1 MKCFLLQAI
10 AFHGILDVFD
20 GLTDEQNIIYV
31 IRLVFADKNER
42 NAFLERTIIIIGID
56 KIFPRRSPFYAA
68 GLAIER
74 KYSRKTVS

>member
-1 MKCFLLQAI
+1 MD
-10 AFHGILDVFD
+10 LDVFD

-56 KIFPRRSPFYAA
+56 KFSPPVPRSMRLGSP
-68 GLAIER
+68 
-74 KYSRKTVS
+74 